1 MAKRARTSDLPDWAV
16 PLWEDLGSPD
26 LDAVLSVASGD
37 LFDRRH
43 GLRRDDLVELLL
55 DVRCLPE
62 GHDPWV
68 RGRMLA
74 RTPSSIEILTGEGQ
88 HLYLAR
94 EAIVQINLV
103 AHTRPAYIDDD
114 ELLSFERKDHKRRS
128 NIHEDVE
135 RKAEGKDDSH
145 LWG

>member
-1 MAKRARTSDLPDWAV
+1 MPTTSDPNNLPDWASTM
-16 PLWEDLGSPD
+16 WQDLGSPD
-26 LDAVLSVASGD
+26 LSACASVSAGD

-43 GLRRDDLVELLL
+43 GLRRDDLVEVLV

-68 RGRMLA
+68 RGRMLS
-74 RTPSSIEILTGEGQ
+74 RTPSSIELLTPDGQ

-94 EAIVQINLV
+94 EVLVQINLI

-114 ELLSFERKDHKRRS
+114 ELLAFERKDHKRRS
-128 NIHEDVE
+128 SIHEDVE
-135 RKAEGKDDSH
+135 RKADGKDDSH